1 MTMLLRRCVALV
13 ALVALLAGPTGAADA
28 PLDRASALSALVD
41 PDVEARRRGAF
52 ALADTGAMADVPALI
67 GALGEDEDALVRAIA
82 ERAIWAL
89 WSRSGDPAAD
99 ALLAEGMDQMAAHR
113 FPESIATF
121 TRIVERLPDFAEG
134 WNKRATARFLAGDL
148 DGSAADCNQVLQ
160 RNPWHFGALS
170 GYGLIHMK
178 QGRLNAAL
186 DAFER
191 ALALNPNM
199 IGVRANVE
207 AIREELARRRE
218 QRT

>member
-1 MTMLLRRCVALV
+1 MLRRCLAV
-13 ALVALLAGPTGAADA
+13 VALLAGLGMAAGAAEA

-67 GALGEDEDALVRAIA
+67 EALRGDDDAMVRAIA
-82 ERAIWAL
+82 ERSIWAL
-89 WSRSGDPAAD
+89 WSRSGDADAD
-99 ALLAEGMDQMAAHR
+99 ALFAAGMEQMAARR
-113 FPESIATF
+113 FPESIDTF

-148 DGSAADCNQVLQ
+148 DGSAEDCDEVLR

-170 GYGLIHMK
+170 GYGLIHLK

-207 AIREELARRRE
+207 ALREQLARRRE

>member
-1 MTMLLRRCVALV
+1 MMRRCLAAL
-13 ALVALLAGPTGAADA
+13 ALLAGLGLPAGAAEA
-28 PLDRASALSALVD
+28 PLDRASALSALGN

-67 GALGEDEDALVRAIA
+67 AALGEDDDALVRAIA
-82 ERAIWAL
+82 ERSIWAL
-89 WSRSGDPAAD
+89 WSRSGDADTD
-99 ALLAEGMDQMAAHR
+99 ALLAEGMDQMTARR

-121 TRIVERLPDFAEG
+121 TRIVERRPDFAEG

-148 DGSAADCNQVLQ
+148 DGSAADCDEVLR

-207 AIREELARRRE
+207 AIREELARRGER
-218 QRT
+218 RT

>member
-1 MTMLLRRCVALV
+1 MSALLRCLAMI
-13 ALVALLAGPTGAADA
+13 ALLVGLGAPASAADA

-41 PDVEARRRGAF
+41 PDVEARRRGAL

-67 GALGEDEDALVRAIA
+67 TALAGDDDALVRAIA

-89 WSRSGDPAAD
+89 WSRSGDATAD

-121 TRIVERLPDFAEG
+121 TRVVERLPDFAEG

-148 DGSAADCNQVLQ
+148 DGSAADCDEVLH

-178 QGRLNAAL
+178 RGRLNAAL

-191 ALALNPNM
+191 ALTLNPNM

-207 AIREELARRRE
+207 AIREELARRGER
-218 QRT
+218 RT

>member
-1 MTMLLRRCVALV
+1 VTMLRRCVA
-13 ALVALLAGPTGAADA
+13 ALALLTGLGMAVAADA
-28 PLDRASALSALVD
+28 PLDRASALSALVN

-52 ALADTGAMADVPALI
+52 ALADTGSMADVPALI
-67 GALGEDEDALVRAIA
+67 EALGEDDDALVRAIA
-82 ERAIWAL
+82 ERAIWTL
-89 WSRSGDPAAD
+89 WSRSGDVDTD
-99 ALLAEGMDQMAAHR
+99 ALLAEGVEQMTAR
-113 FPESIATF
+113 RLPESIATF
-121 TRIVERLPDFAEG
+121 TRIVEQRPDFAEG

-148 DGSAADCNQVLQ
+148 DGSAADCDEVLH

-207 AIREELARRRE
+207 AIRDELARRGER
-218 QRT
+218 RT